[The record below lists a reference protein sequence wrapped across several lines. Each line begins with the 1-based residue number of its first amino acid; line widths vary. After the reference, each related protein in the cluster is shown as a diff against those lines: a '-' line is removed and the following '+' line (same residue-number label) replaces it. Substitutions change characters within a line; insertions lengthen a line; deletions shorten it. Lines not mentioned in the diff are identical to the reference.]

1 MGGQWMNNSLI
12 VNIKKDITCIIDN
25 ETNIQRFQN
34 MKTRKREL

>member
-12 VNIKKDITCIIDN
+12 VNIKKYITCIIDN

-34 MKTRKREL
+34 IKTRKRKL